1 MTDYL
6 SVVELLSIHS
16 DQIRRYGG
24 ADGVRDIGVLEEL
37 VRRPPPGET
46 TDLIEQAAWLWGR
59 LAQHEPFVDA
69 NMRTAFAATYTFL
82 EINGGHLTATAEEA
96 YDFIAGLREDGWFR
110 FGDLEPWLRRN
121 VELNGPADDTR
132 ESQAARS
139 PEGAGEIIE
148 R

>member
-16 DQIRRYGG
+16 DQIKRYGG
-24 ADGVRDIGVLEEL
+24 AEGIRDIGVLEET
-37 VRRPPPGET
+37 VRRPQSDDS

-69 NMRTAFAATYTFL
+69 NMRTAFAAAYTFL
-82 EINGGHLTATAEEA
+82 EINGGHVTATVEEA
-96 YDFIAGLREDGWFR
+96 YEFITGLHDDGWFR

-121 VELNGPADDTR
+121 VEFDASADD
-132 ESQAARS
+132 ARGS
-139 PEGAGEIIE
+139 G
-148 R
+148 

>member
-16 DQIRRYGG
+16 DQIKRYGG
-24 ADGVRDIGVLEEL
+24 AEGIRDIGVLEET
-37 VRRPPPGET
+37 VRRPQSDDA

-69 NMRTAFAATYTFL
+69 NMRTAFAAAYTFL
-82 EINGGHLTATAEEA
+82 EINGGHLRATVEEA
-96 YDFIAGLREDGWFR
+96 YEFITGLQEDGWFR

-121 VELNGPADDTR
+121 VEFDAPADDAPG
-132 ESQAARS
+132 S
-139 PEGAGEIIE
+139 G
-148 R
+148 